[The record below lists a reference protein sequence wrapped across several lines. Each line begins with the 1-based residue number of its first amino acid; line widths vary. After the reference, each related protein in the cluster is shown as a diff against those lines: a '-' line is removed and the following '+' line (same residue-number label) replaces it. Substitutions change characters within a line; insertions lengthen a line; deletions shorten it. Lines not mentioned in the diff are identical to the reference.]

1 MKNTDSGH
9 DCSDTLFK
17 KSPAGFLQI
26 SRLSGSNE
34 KKKKKKKKR
43 ANFLCD
49 KQRQS
54 AKASVVTFVRIEKP
68 DQIPFIDAF
77 NYLSFNF
84 ASHQN
89 VDYIFSF
96 FPIRNNTINYTYIY
110 MSRYYYFSRLLND
123 DRTSMLVSIPFFY
136 SFNSIPSEFSHHDSR
151 CYLRWQLDDYVFKVY
166 HVYLLTFIHLL
177 GLYIYYY

>member
-34 KKKKKKKKR
+34 KKKKKKKKER
-43 ANFLCD
+43 ISFATSNDNRRRQVWWHLFESKNQTRSLSSMRSIIFLSILHPT
-49 KQRQS
+49 KMWI
-54 AKASVVTFVRIEKP
+54 TFS
-68 DQIPFIDAF
+68 
-77 NYLSFNF
+77 LSFRLE
-84 ASHQN
+84 
-89 VDYIFSF
+89 I
-96 FPIRNNTINYTYIY
+96 IRLIIHIY